1 MGCNCREKYMLE
13 QQQAANSERAS
24 AVTQVKETLKAA
36 WENTQP
42 APTHVV
48 KRINKKN

>member
-1 MGCNCREKYMLE
+1 MGCNCGGTKK
-13 QQQAANSERAS
+13 QQQTTNSERVS
-24 AVTQVKETLKAA
+24 AITRVRETIEAA

-48 KRINKKN
+48 KRINKKK